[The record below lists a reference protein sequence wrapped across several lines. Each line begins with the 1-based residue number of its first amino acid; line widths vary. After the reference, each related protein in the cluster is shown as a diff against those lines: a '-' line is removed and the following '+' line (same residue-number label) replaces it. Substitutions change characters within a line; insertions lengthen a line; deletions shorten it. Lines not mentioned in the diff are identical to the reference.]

1 MEIGKPKPKK
11 ISKEAFPEILKERM
25 SRREALST
33 GAKIGIAA
41 AIAAIVAGVGGYFGG
56 VSTAPTRV
64 ATQTITQPA
73 QTITQEAQTITQTV
87 IKTETLAAQTVT
99 QTITQPAQTITV
111 TQIITGTPAKVPV
124 PSEPLRFGVMGFQT
138 GSFAPASIA
147 GMNAARIWAD
157 WVNQAGG
164 ILGRKVELIFEDETG
179 PVDVRKERF
188 TKLTV
193 EKKVDAIIG
202 TTATSTGLAFGPL
215 AEQLQ
220 QIWIS
225 WDATTQQGLEE
236 TLPNPTYAFKS
247 INNEA
252 ESVAGAVL
260 TARFFPDI
268 RTVAGINDDYSYGRN
283 NLEAFMAILKRFN
296 PKVELVKELWPKPEG
311 TDYTSEIATLKAT
324 KADLIHSSFWSGH
337 ATIFIRQANA
347 VGLFKDSKAALV
359 TAGGVLPTLKKDF
372 TPEGLLIGC
381 NSWYFLEPRGWP
393 LREAFVNEYVK
404 RYNEFPVYEC
414 DHAFFSFQ
422 AYKAAVERAYEIKG
436 SWPTKEEIAK
446 QLTQVTVPSLSGY
459 RSFREDHV
467 MLTSFW
473 QGLSKHSPDYDFI
486 ILDPVIS
493 VPPEKLQPPPG
504 MKFHDWVKTWA

>member
-1 MEIGKPKPKK
+1 MEKPKK
-11 ISKEAFPEILKERM
+11 FKRDAFDLFRKPI
-25 SRREALST
+25 SRREAIST

-41 AIAAIVAGVGGYFGG
+41 ALAAIVAGVGGYFGG
-56 VSTAPTRV
+56 TASAPTRTI
-64 ATQTITQPA
+64 TQTVTQPVSVHHTVTVTQPA
-73 QTITQEAQTITQTV
+73 QTITQAAQTIT
-87 IKTETLAAQTVT
+87 
-99 QTITQPAQTITV
+99 ITQAAQTITV
-111 TQIITGTPAKVPV
+111 TQPAQTVTVTQTPAKVPV
-124 PSEPLRFGVMGFQT
+124 PSEPIRLGVIGFQT

-147 GMNAARIWAD
+147 GMNAAKIWAD

-164 ILGRKVELIFEDETG
+164 ILGRKVELIFEDEAG

-193 EKKVDAIIG
+193 EKKVDAIFG

-215 AEQLQ
+215 AEELQ
-220 QIWIS
+220 QLWLS

-236 TLPNPTYAFKS
+236 TLPKPTYAFKS

-283 NLEAFMAILKRFN
+283 NLEAFMAVLKRLN
-296 PKVELVKELWPKPEG
+296 PKVELIKELWPKPEG

-324 KADLIHSSFWSGH
+324 KADLIHCSFWSGH
-337 ATIFIRQANA
+337 ATIFVRQASA
-347 VGLFKDSKAALV
+347 AGLFRDSKAALV

-372 TPEGLLIGC
+372 TPEGILIGC
-381 NSWYFLEPRGWP
+381 NSWYFLEPKGWP

-404 RYNEFPVYEC
+404 RYNEYPVYEC
-414 DHAFFSFQ
+414 DHAFFTFQ
-422 AYKAAVERAYEIKG
+422 AYKAAVEKAYEIKG

-459 RSFREDHV
+459 RSYREDHV
-467 MLTSFW
+467 MLCSFW
-473 QGLSKHSPDYDFI
+473 QGISKHSPDYDFV